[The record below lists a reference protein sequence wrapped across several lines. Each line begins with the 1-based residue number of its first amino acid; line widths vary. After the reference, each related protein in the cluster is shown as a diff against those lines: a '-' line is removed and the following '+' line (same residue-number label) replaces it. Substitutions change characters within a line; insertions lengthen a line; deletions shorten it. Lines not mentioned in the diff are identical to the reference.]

1 MTIVRRKICIA
12 VLLALVIVAACF
24 PFFGCN
30 GVAYATTTIYTD
42 VLDDL
47 TKDPS
52 FNVANY
58 PAEYPSDK
66 NGYKLEVIQ
75 VAESNDDELFVYV
88 YQSSAV
94 ARELTATSIDISTT
108 VYEEIAF
115 HNYHLKLLNRHGV
128 FAKYLVEGLTVQ
140 REGTRYY
147 AITDILRAWDK
158 DLDKEAPGNNTISE
172 VPYTVAKQWKFEDV
186 NGKTSVLVVDIE
198 TIVVTD
204 KFCGFV
210 RYPDG
215 FNLFKDG
222 ACDSHF
228 VAFNTNRPIDKLLE
242 ADVYYT
248 YQDWEQWGSGYIG
261 TGGGWV
267 TTYEDP
273 KFNKKDEKEITV
285 QSEQSFDYS
294 GGGLFAGS
302 FTWNRIESITD
313 FIAGVDFNQQVY
325 SGAFIDVSLAS
336 KLTDSAKTE
345 LKGKKWVLRF
355 LETSYSHTE
364 TPVLSS
370 YRYHNSGTIVG
381 DVKILRLKFVTNGMT
396 YNLGVVDNKQ
406 SGDPNNPVNDTQY
419 KVEPKDWLE
428 RLWEIIKIILIVTAV
443 IAAVVLIVWLIA
455 KVVQM
460 TKSTKVVIKGDVL
473 PSKSREPSRPKS
485 KKPKKSNKQP
495 KRKAKR
501 ST

>member
-1 MTIVRRKICIA
+1 MTIIRRKICIA
-12 VLLALVIVAACF
+12 VLLVLAIVAAFF
-24 PFFGCN
+24 PFFWCN

-52 FNVANY
+52 FNVADY

-66 NGYKLEVIQ
+66 SGYKLEVIQ
-75 VAESNDDELFVYV
+75 VAESNEDELFVYV

-94 ARELTATSIDISTT
+94 AKKLTAISIDISTT

-147 AITDILRAWDK
+147 AISDILRAWDK
-158 DLDKEAPGNNTISE
+158 DLDKAASGGNTISE

-198 TIVVTD
+198 TIEVTD

-228 VAFNTNRPIDKLLE
+228 VAFNTDRPIDTLLE

-248 YQDWEQWGSGYIG
+248 CQDWERYGSGYVG

-267 TTYEDP
+267 TLYKDP
-273 KFNKKDEKEITV
+273 TFSNKGEKEVTV
-285 QSEQSFDYS
+285 KSEQRVEHS

-302 FTWNRIESITD
+302 FIWNRIESITD

-355 LETSYSHTE
+355 LETPYVHTE
-364 TPVLSS
+364 TPIVGTSVS
-370 YRYHNSGTIVG
+370 YSYHETGTIVG
-381 DVKILRLKFVTNGMT
+381 DVKILRLKFVTDGHT

-406 SGDPNNPVNDTQY
+406 SGDPDNPVNDTQY
-419 KVEPKDWLE
+419 NVEPKNWLQ
-428 RLWEIIKIILIVTAV
+428 RLWEIIKKVLLAVFIVSVT
-443 IAAVVLIVWLIA
+443 LIA
-455 KVVQM
+455 IWVVS
-460 TKSTKVVIKGDVL
+460 KIVEIFKRPKVVIKGD
-473 PSKSREPSRPKS
+473 KKS
-485 KKPKKSNKQP
+485 KKKE
-495 KRKAKR
+495 
-501 ST
+501 